1 MSRFDADSSGVPQ
14 EQPPRGDAPVEQMP
28 VEEPRRAASLT
39 LRSDDVRESRAASME
54 AANKS
59 LADALRITYRLIQ
72 VVMLALVVLFV
83 FSGFQ
88 QVNQSESGIR
98 VEFGKIKAERLE
110 PGFQFSLPYPLGE
123 IIKVETGNRT
133 VEIDDKFWPEMRA
146 EDRRRPLDQM
156 DSKGSL
162 EPGRDGSLLT
172 GDSNIAHAQWSVVY
186 RRADPADYIKNVLT
200 DHENA
205 LVKAVVQ
212 RAAVQV
218 AASVVI
224 DELLKP
230 SAPSQDG
237 QSRRENSVETRV
249 REIAQ
254 SALDDLGA
262 GIEVSQ
268 VSLRLATPPLAIRRD
283 FNQVQIAQA
292 GAASARDQALGE
304 RSRRLN
310 EVAGSASQPLLDL
323 IDAYEAAV
331 ERGDATLKEK
341 LLASINDVLEGK
353 HNGAAVEL
361 SGKKYEQVRVSGEV
375 ATVIAE
381 SQQYRA
387 STVQQAQSRADTFRA
402 KREQYRANPAVF
414 ITGEWANAMNSFL
427 SRANVQQYLFP
438 DNEPVELLISPDP
451 EVEREK
457 ERQRYRKDVESNT
470 RLQQMPK

>member
-1 MSRFDADSSGVPQ
+1 VSRFDSDQSGVPQ
-14 EQPPRGDAPVEQMP
+14 ELPPQGESPVEQMP

-72 VVMLALVVLFV
+72 AVMLALVVLFV

-98 VEFGKIKAERLE
+98 VEFGKIKAERLD

-123 IIKVETGNRT
+123 IVKVETGNRAI
-133 VEIDDKFWPEMRA
+133 EIDDKFWPEMRA
-146 EDRRRPLDQM
+146 EERRRPLDQM
-156 DSKGSL
+156 ETKGSL

-172 GDSNIAHAQWSVVY
+172 GDSNIAHAQWGIVY
-186 RRADPADYIKNVLT
+186 RRSDPADFIRNVYT
-200 DHENA
+200 DHEIPLIKGA
-205 LVKAVVQ
+205 IQ

-218 AASVVI
+218 AASVTI
-224 DELLKP
+224 DEMLKP
-230 SAPSQDG
+230 SAPAQDG
-237 QSRRENSVETRV
+237 QARRENTVETRV

-254 SALDDLGA
+254 RAIDEVGA
-262 GIEVSQ
+262 GIEIIQ

-292 GAASARDQALGE
+292 NAARARDQALGE

-310 EVAGSASQPLLDL
+310 EVAGSAAQPLLDL

-331 ERGDATLKEK
+331 ERGDTTRQQALFALIQE
-341 LLASINDVLEGK
+341 VLEGRR
-353 HNGAAVEL
+353 NGASVEL
-361 SGKKYEQVRVSGEV
+361 EGKTYEQVRVSGEV
-375 ATVIAE
+375 AIAI
-381 SQQYRA
+381 SSAQQYRA
-387 STVQQAQSRADTFRA
+387 STVQQAQRQSDTFRV

-414 ITGEWANAMNSFL
+414 ITGEWAGAMNAFL
-427 SRANVQQYLFP
+427 ARSGVQQFLFP
-438 DNEPVELLISPDP
+438 DGESIEILLSPDP
-451 EVEREK
+451 EIERER
-457 ERQRYRKDVESNT
+457 ERARYRRDVESNP
-470 RLQQMPK
+470 RLQQLPR